1 MIGPEIENIRL
12 SDGYVAAARWWRP
25 TPAERRIDRSVSSVL
40 YFHGI
45 QSHGGWYEGS
55 GSALANA
62 GYTVLMP
69 DRRGSGLN
77 REQRG
82 HVDSVDAAVA
92 DATDLLQSLLKE
104 ANQASAHVVGVSWGG
119 KLAVCLA
126 SAAPDRVESLT
137 LIAPGLFPMIDLTA
151 PEKFR
156 VAISL
161 INHRDKKFDIPLN
174 DPQFFTDNP
183 ERIAYVQNDALM
195 LKQVTAPFLL
205 ATRKMD
211 RIVGRLGRGTFCGPV
226 HLMLAG
232 KDRII
237 DNERS
242 RAWLKTL
249 EFCPKRLTEYPRAH
263 HTVEFEKDPSTFF
276 QDVIRGIDV

>member
-1 MIGPEIENIRL
+1 MIGPSIENIRL
-12 SDGYVAAARWWRP
+12 SDGYLAAARWWRP
-25 TPAERRIDRSVSSVL
+25 TPGKKSGPPIPAVL

-55 GSALANA
+55 GDALAGA

-82 HVDSVDAAVA
+82 HADSVEAALADAADSLNA
-92 DATDLLQSLLKE
+92 LLNES
-104 ANQASAHVVGVSWGG
+104 NQATAHVVGVSWGG

-126 SAAPDRVESLT
+126 AAAPKQVVSLT
-137 LIAPGLFPMIDLTA
+137 LIAPGLFPVIDLTA

-156 VAISL
+156 VAVSL

-183 ERIAYVQNDALM
+183 DRVAFVQRDALM

-205 ATRKMD
+205 ATRRMD
-211 RIVGRLGRGTFCGPV
+211 RIVGRLGRSAYRGRV

-249 EFCPKRLTEYPRAH
+249 AFCPKRLTEYPAAL
-263 HTVEFEKDPSTFF
+263 HTMEFERDTSKFF
-276 QDVIRGIDV
+276 DDVVSGINS

>member
-1 MIGPEIENIRL
+1 MMGPSIENIRL
-12 SDGYVAAARWWRP
+12 SDGYLAAVRWWRR
-25 TPAERRIDRSVSSVL
+25 TKEKASGTSVPAAL

-55 GSALANA
+55 GAALASA
-62 GYTVLMP
+62 GYMVLMP

-82 HVDSVDAAVA
+82 HVDSVEAAVG
-92 DATDLLQSLLKE
+92 DATDSLNALLKE
-104 ANQASAHVVGVSWGG
+104 SNQATAHIVGVSWGG

-126 SAAPDRVESLT
+126 AAAPRQVASLT
-137 LIAPGLFPMIDLTA
+137 LIAPGLFPVVDLTA

-156 VAISL
+156 VAVSL

-183 ERIAYVQNDALM
+183 ERVAFVEKDTLM
-195 LKQVTAPFLL
+195 LRQVTAPFLL
-205 ATRKMD
+205 ATRRMD
-211 RIVGRLGRGTFCGPV
+211 RIVGRLNRSGYRGPV

-237 DNERS
+237 NNERS
-242 RAWLKTL
+242 REWLKNL
-249 EFCPKRLTEYPRAH
+249 AFCPKRLTEYPSAH
-263 HTVEFEKDPSTFF
+263 HTMEFERDTSRFF
-276 QDVIRGIDV
+276 EDLVSGINQ